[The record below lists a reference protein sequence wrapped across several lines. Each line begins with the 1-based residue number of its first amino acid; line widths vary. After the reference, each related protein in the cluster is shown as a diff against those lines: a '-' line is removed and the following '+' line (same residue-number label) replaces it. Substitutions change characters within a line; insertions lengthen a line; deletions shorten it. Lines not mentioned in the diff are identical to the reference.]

1 MYNGMYIR
9 IRHYAHNASF
19 QCAKCGT
26 LVDHDS
32 NLLLLSNG
40 KPICE
45 NCSYNCRVCDKKI
58 DDLVRHL
65 YLRFTDRP
73 GNHDW

>member
-1 MYNGMYIR
+1 MVRDTDSINMHLQMLTY
-9 IRHYAHNASF
+9 SF
-19 QCAKCGT
+19 RCAKCHS

-58 DDLVRHL
+58 DDLVRKLINVDQH
-65 YLRFTDRP
+65 
-73 GNHDW
+73 